1 MTVSPDL
8 ADIYSVTQSGDPDCI
23 LIDSVSTGLKVGV
36 LETVQTAT
44 YAPQSMI
51 DADAPSRRDKLVI
64 DHLPQVRIIAGR
76 IHERLSGRIAL
87 EDLISS
93 GVVGLLF
100 AVDNFDPSFKV
111 QLKTYAES
119 RINGAIIDSLREMD
133 WVPREI
139 RKRSKLIQRAIRT
152 LQQKLGREP
161 DQEEIAEEL
170 CLSLPEYQQ
179 RLSESQT
186 VEIQRLEFSGGD
198 DQSRDLLNIISDDEE
213 SWPSRIIER
222 SELERVLTQAIDRM
236 PKQERTVLSL
246 YYFEELT
253 LREIGEVMGMHL
265 SRCGQLRVQGIL
277 RLRSHMERVWASKR
291 KGR

>member
-100 AVDNFDPSFKV
+100 AVDNF
-111 QLKTYAES
+111 
-119 RINGAIIDSLREMD
+119 
-133 WVPREI
+133 
-139 RKRSKLIQRAIRT
+139 
-152 LQQKLGREP
+152 
-161 DQEEIAEEL
+161 
-170 CLSLPEYQQ
+170 
-179 RLSESQT
+179 
-186 VEIQRLEFSGGD
+186 
-198 DQSRDLLNIISDDEE
+198 
-213 SWPSRIIER
+213 
-222 SELERVLTQAIDRM
+222 
-236 PKQERTVLSL
+236 
-246 YYFEELT
+246 
-253 LREIGEVMGMHL
+253 
-265 SRCGQLRVQGIL
+265 
-277 RLRSHMERVWASKR
+277 
-291 KGR
+291 